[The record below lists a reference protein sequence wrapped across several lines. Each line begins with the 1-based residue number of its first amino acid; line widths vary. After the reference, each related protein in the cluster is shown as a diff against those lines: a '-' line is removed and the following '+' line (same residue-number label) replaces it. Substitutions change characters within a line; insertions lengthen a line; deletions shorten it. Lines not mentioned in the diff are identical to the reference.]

1 MRSPPSTFFAIL
13 ATLVMFT
20 LVSFANWAPDK
31 AAQINFF
38 ADARCSAYNG
48 EVAAWWTL
56 SPLVGGI
63 GNEAAIA
70 QCFNLST
77 PSNSLGIATVNMWLQ
92 VSGTT
97 TEPPAS
103 IGQCTFWDDYGC
115 SGNGDSSDYVPP
127 YGACLP
133 ASSTDGELWK
143 SAKCWNNGTSPSS
156 STSVARNGSSAS
168 LPALSSEASSSTTSV
183 AGLGR
188 STALSSETP
197 DPSTSVA
204 GSGTPANAFKF
215 RHKLGGQEQFNLP
228 PSSGTPRTKGA
239 NTDGIGRGD
248 HRGLDHLAVGFG
260 CCIDLPTPTPTAA
273 RRGPAGGY
281 HSAIYWSRNSS
292 RGLERAPTTAGE
304 STHRRTRENG
314 LSRGSGD
321 MRDTGGDGRF
331 DGAWNFAPD
340 IGKGPGAK
348 GASEGG
354 WIAGRGGTAPS
365 CSRANQYASC
375 SDERDRGEHRT
386 SAAICVGGESVT
398 SWNRGQYMDENL
410 IYHSNAFV
418 VGGSCS
424 RYERNLETTWRHPH
438 PGSLTL
444 GQVFKAQQQEQQGIR
459 RFEQETEA
467 NREP

>member
-63 GNEAAIA
+63 GNAAAIA

-156 STSVARNGSSAS
+156 STSVAGNGSSAS
-168 LPALSSEASSSTTSV
+168 LPALSSEAPSSTTSV

-188 STALSSETP
+188 STALSSETL

-204 GSGTPANAFKF
+204 GSGTSANVTV
-215 RHKLGGQEQFNLP
+215 LSSETP
-228 PSSGTPRTKGA
+228 SSSGTSSAARSSSTSLPVAGPPAPKEPIPTGSVA
-239 NTDGIGRGD
+239 GIIVALTILLFG
-248 HRGLDHLAVGFG
+248 LAVASIYLRRRLRQRGADPPADTIAPFTG
-260 CCIDLPTPTPTAA
+260 PGTALADWNGHRQRLENQLTAA
-273 RRGPAGGY
+273 QERMA
-281 HSAIYWSRNSS
+281 SLE
-292 RGLERAPTTAGE
+292 GLETCATPGVMGD
-304 STHRRTRENG
+304 STE
-314 LSRGSGD
+314 RGILRLIS
-321 MRDTGGDGRF
+321 
-331 DGAWNFAPD
+331 
-340 IGKGPGAK
+340 GKGPVLRAPVR
-348 GASEGG
+348 EGG
-354 WIAGRGGTAPS
+354 SPDVEA
-365 CSRANQYASC
+365 QLQ
-375 SDERDRGEHRT
+375 
-386 SAAICVGGESVT
+386 AAREQI
-398 SWNRGQYMDENL
+398 NMLLARM
-410 IYHSNAFV
+410 NA
-418 VGGSCS
+418 
-424 RYERNLETTWRHPH
+424 L
-438 PGSLTL
+438 
-444 GQVFKAQQQEQQGIR
+444 
-459 RFEQETEA
+459 EA
-467 NREP
+467 NTEPPPQYV